1 MSLKTPEE
9 ESATPIPVTPTTDIK
24 TDTEETNSGSEH
36 NMETV
41 RVDYDQLCSELNMD
55 ESTMDTAWKSY
66 IAIRHN
72 YTLEVNLN
80 WKKPTLIKKDQALK
94 GLEIYLLEIKRK
106 LIE

>member
-9 ESATPIPVTPTTDIK
+9 ESATPIPVTPTTDTK
-24 TDTEETNSGSEH
+24 TETEDSNSGCEH

-41 RVDYDQLCSELNMD
+41 RIDYDQLCGELNMD

-80 WKKPTLIKKDQALK
+80 SKKPNTDIKVQAWK
-94 GLEIYLLEIKRK
+94 GL
-106 LIE
+106 